1 VAGRG
6 RLEIGHARQ
15 RCVLVALLIDG
26 NRPVRTEQLIDRV
39 WADEPPHRARNAL
52 AGYVS
57 RLRTVLDAEGL
68 AIRREPGGY
77 VLTADP
83 LTVDLHRFRHLVS
96 EARATADPMNAAV
109 LFDTALELWRGAP
122 FAWLNDMRNALEAE
136 QFSAQLDRSDAA
148 LRATVDQLAGL
159 DTVRRVLGVMRV
171 EGESGE

>member
-1 VAGRG
+1 MDGTSSDNGDSSTVARCEPSVYHPAQVGAAHSESTDALRVSGEGCIGGRRIPVARGYRSVAGRG

-68 AIRREPGGY
+68 AIRRE
-77 VLTADP
+77 A
-83 LTVDLHRFRHLVS
+83 
-96 EARATADPMNAAV
+96 
-109 LFDTALELWRGAP
+109 
-122 FAWLNDMRNALEAE
+122 
-136 QFSAQLDRSDAA
+136 
-148 LRATVDQLAGL
+148 
-159 DTVRRVLGVMRV
+159 
-171 EGESGE
+171 